1 MPDTLPVHVSV
12 LGITVQKCGRKGRD
26 SCYARPRTVC
36 GHGGRF
42 WLPTGVA
49 LYYVYIVVAAPT
61 IRFGNVNTAFHNTL
75 CYGHDHERTSSRH
88 AQAPLGC
95 LQYLG
100 FLSER
105 RCWQVVVHAFHCSS
119 CACRRCSLALGA
131 LDRRRRLH
139 RGVHAAPPPST
150 SLGCPSTAREPRI
163 VHGEPSRHLVSW
175 VASVGILV
183 SVSQPAVASGSRR
196 CRMTMFSLESC
207 GANPEK
213 MLVARKETSQ
223 SQRNECQEAPV
234 SNNGRARSG
243 VCAAHTGP
251 FYYSPLQL

>member
-1 MPDTLPVHVSV
+1 MTMS
-12 LGITVQKCGRKGRD
+12 
-26 SCYARPRTVC
+26 
-36 GHGGRF
+36 
-42 WLPTGVA
+42 
-49 LYYVYIVVAAPT
+49 
-61 IRFGNVNTAFHNTL
+61 
-75 CYGHDHERTSSRH
+75 
-88 AQAPLGC
+88 AQAPGM
-95 LQYLG
+95 
-100 FLSER
+100 
-105 RCWQVVVHAFHCSS
+105 H
-119 CACRRCSLALGA
+119 
-131 LDRRRRLH
+131 RRRWAAYSTWVSCLKGGAGRLWYM
-139 RGVHAAPPPST
+139 RFTAAPVLAAGVHLPLELLIAGVGFIVAYMPPRPST